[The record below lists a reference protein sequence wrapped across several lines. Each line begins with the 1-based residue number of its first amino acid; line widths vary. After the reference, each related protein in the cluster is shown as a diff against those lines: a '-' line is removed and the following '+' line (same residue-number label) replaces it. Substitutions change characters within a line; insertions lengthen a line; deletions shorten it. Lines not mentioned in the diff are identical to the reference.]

1 MTPKEKA
8 RELIDRYLDIEN
20 YNNINLDLFCDECG
34 ISEQSAKYCALIAV
48 DEILKANP
56 IIPLQFMLESES
68 LDAANEYWQE
78 VQQELETFKN
88 K

>member
-8 RELIDRYLDIEN
+8 KQLKERFEN
-20 YNNINLDLFCDECG
+20 
-34 ISEQSAKYCALIAV
+34 ALTVKDCQMIAV

-78 VQQELETFKN
+78 VKQELETFKN